1 MDSLNPTLG
10 VPPGDGLDL
19 VPSPYLH
26 VMQHPSAARDGL
38 ALVCCHESYFN
49 GKLRQMQAPQGS
61 PMASSQPDFGC
72 PPCPWFEP
80 MQAQCDLRQV
90 QVAPEVHA
98 LCRAAAAMQLALG
111 RMAGAMNSRRLV
123 ALVQCAA

>member
-26 VMQHPSAARDGL
+26 VMQNPSAARDGL

-49 GKLRQMQAPQGS
+49 GKLWQMQAPQGS

-90 QVAPEVHA
+90 QGAPEVHA

-123 ALVQCAA
+123 A